1 MEIILRQD
9 VDKLGYTHDV
19 VKVKD
24 GYARNFLIPKGWA
37 IMATESNKKV
47 VAETLKQKAHK
58 ESKIRSEAEAT
69 AKVLEGITVKI
80 GAKASEKGTIFGSV
94 NTIQVAQALK
104 EQFHA
109 DIDRKNITL
118 SDEHIKEIGNYQAQ
132 IKLHKEVKV
141 QINLDVVAE

>member
-9 VDKLGYTHDV
+9 VDKLGYAHDI

-69 AKVLEGITVKI
+69 AKILEGITVKI

-118 SDEHIKEIGNYQAQ
+118 AADHIKELGTYQAQ
-132 IKLHKEVKV
+132 VKLHKEVKV

>member
-9 VDKLGYTHDV
+9 VDKLGYTHDI

-47 VAETLKQKAHK
+47 LAETLKQKAHK

-69 AKVLEGITVKI
+69 AKILDGITVKI

-118 SDEHIKEIGNYQAQ
+118 TEDHIKELGTYQAQ
-132 IKLHKEVKV
+132 VKLHKEVKV

>member
-9 VDKLGYTHDV
+9 VDKLGYTHDI

-47 VAETLKQKAHK
+47 LAETLKQKAHK

-118 SDEHIKEIGNYQAQ
+118 AEDHIKELGTYQAQ
-132 IKLHKEVKV
+132 VKLHKEVKV